1 MQKRWTALRKETTL
15 IAPTLNNSTEEG
27 ASNRQSSTTSA
38 AYKVLKPMDFTAV
51 TN

>member
-1 MQKRWTALRKETTL
+1 MQKRWTALRKEAL
-15 IAPTLNNSTEEG
+15 IAPTLNNSTEES